1 MPSSSYET
9 GGISIKCST
18 RLPTDISLNF
28 VAPSDPNGYVG
39 INKSFGA
46 RPLRRTIQSLVEDS
60 LAEAI
65 LENAKGDG
73 AIWHMVLTVENE
85 KVVVKG

>member
-1 MPSSSYET
+1 ML
-9 GGISIKCST
+9 KQVQD
-18 RLPTDISLNF
+18 RLSKQNINVKIEESVKELI
-28 VAPSDPNGYVG
+28 AKQG

-65 LENAKGDG
+65 LDSKESNQEKEF
-73 AIWHMVLTVENE
+73 VLDVEGE
-85 KVVVKG
+85 KVVVK